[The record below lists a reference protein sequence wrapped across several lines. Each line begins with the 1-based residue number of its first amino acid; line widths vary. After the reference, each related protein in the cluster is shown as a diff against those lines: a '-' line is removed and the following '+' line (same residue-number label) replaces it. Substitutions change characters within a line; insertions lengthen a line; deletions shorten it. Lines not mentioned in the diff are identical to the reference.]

1 MSHNIN
7 EFPVDKPLKELITN
21 LISSYMEQVGIELN
35 KETKVWFMDNCAEEL
50 VANVLDCITEWEK
63 NKLN

>member
-1 MSHNIN
+1 MAHNIN
-7 EFPVDKPLKELITN
+7 EFPIDNYLKELITN
-21 LISSYMEQVGIELN
+21 LVASYMERIGVDMIEEA
-35 KETKVWFMDNCAEEL
+35 KIWFKDNCAEEL

>member
-1 MSHNIN
+1 MAHNIN
-7 EFPVDKPLKELITN
+7 EFPIDNDLKELITN
-21 LISSYMEQVGIELN
+21 LVASYMGRIGVDMIEEA
-35 KETKVWFMDNCAEEL
+35 KIWFKYNCAEEL